1 MAVTFCRRFSYNVSR
16 RQEQSRKGFISA
28 VRRNKVGDCSVLLRI
43 NIIADITKGRRVMR
57 RKRSGKGSCV
67 IAFGL
72 GLFLAYCFPSKF
84 IIVSLAVLLVISGL
98 LLLRTDF

>member
-1 MAVTFCRRFSYNVSR
+1 MLAEGRSR
-16 RQEQSRKGFISA
+16 A
-28 VRRNKVGDCSVLLRI
+28 VRVLFPQSAANKIGDCSVLLRI